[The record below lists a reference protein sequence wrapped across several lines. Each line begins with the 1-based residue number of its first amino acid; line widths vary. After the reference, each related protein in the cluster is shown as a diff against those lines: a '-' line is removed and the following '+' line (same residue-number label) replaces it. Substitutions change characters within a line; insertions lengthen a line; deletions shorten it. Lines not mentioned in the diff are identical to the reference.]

1 MRASRR
7 LQRELD
13 DMIANPLEGVLEVKS
28 KDLFEWTL
36 KIVGPVR
43 QFLSQE
49 LMVLMLIQ
57 RKALHM
63 NVAYLS

>member
-43 QFLSQE
+43 QFLS
-49 LMVLMLIQ
+49 
-57 RKALHM
+57 K
-63 NVAYLS
+63 S